1 MLRISK
7 VLNSSVVLVR
17 DDNGEESILLGK
29 GIGYGRKAGQEIDRQ
44 PSDRVFIPLS
54 NPDAQPMLELF
65 SSIPPVYLELTQEIV
80 ADAEETLGVKLSPHI
95 YLMLTDH
102 LHFAVERQQLGITV
116 TNRVLWEIKHFY
128 RKEYEVGAR
137 ALKRAGR
144 LLNVVLPEEE
154 AGNIAFHIVNARM
167 DNGAGGDAMQAAR
180 LIGELTN
187 IVTYRIHARLDTESI
202 HFSRFISHLQFF
214 ADRFFSGK
222 LMDSEDDFLFNQMQQ
237 GYPEAVDCA
246 EKIRTFVLRKYGV
259 FLPNEEAAYLAL
271 HIARLAKSAR
281 EMGGTMAPGTKGP

>member
-1 MLRISK
+1 MLRLSK

-180 LIGELTN
+180 LIG
-187 IVTYRIHARLDTESI
+187 DTESI

-281 EMGGTMAPGTKGP
+281 QLAGQGGDGSPG

>member
-102 LHFAVERQQLGITV
+102 LHFAVERQQLGLNV

-246 EKIRTFVLRKYGV
+246 KS
-259 FLPNEEAAYLAL
+259 EAK
-271 HIARLAKSAR
+271 RS
-281 EMGGTMAPGTKGP
+281 

>member
-1 MLRISK
+1 MRISK

-29 GIGYGRKAGQEIDRQ
+29 GIGYGRKPGQEIDRQ

-128 RKEYEVGAR
+128 RREYEVGQR
-137 ALKRAGR
+137 ALKRADH
-144 LLNVVLPEEE
+144 LLNTFLPEEE

-246 EKIRTFVLRKYGV
+246 EKIRTFVLRKYVV
-259 FLPNEEAAYLAL
+259 FLPNEEVAYLAL

-281 EMGGTMAPGTKGP
+281 QLAGQGGDGSPG

>member
-7 VLNSSVVLVR
+7 VLNISVVLVR

-102 LHFAVERQQLGITV
+102 LHFAVEPNLSV
-116 TNRVLWEIKHFY
+116 PPVKPDPM
-128 RKEYEVGAR
+128 AD
-137 ALKRAGR
+137 
-144 LLNVVLPEEE
+144 
-154 AGNIAFHIVNARM
+154 AF
-167 DNGAGGDAMQAAR
+167 
-180 LIGELTN
+180 
-187 IVTYRIHARLDTESI
+187 
-202 HFSRFISHLQFF
+202 F
-214 ADRFFSGK
+214 
-222 LMDSEDDFLFNQMQQ
+222 
-237 GYPEAVDCA
+237 
-246 EKIRTFVLRKYGV
+246 
-259 FLPNEEAAYLAL
+259 LAL
-271 HIARLAKSAR
+271 AKATPLER
-281 EMGGTMAPGTKGP
+281 HTLLEIGRAFV

>member
-1 MLRISK
+1 MRISK
-7 VLNSSVVLVR
+7 VLNSSVVLVQ

-44 PSDRVFIPLS
+44 PSDRVFVPLT

-128 RKEYEVGAR
+128 RREYEVGQR
-137 ALKRAGR
+137 ALKRADH
-144 LLNVVLPEEE
+144 LLNTFLPEEE

-259 FLPNEEAAYLAL
+259 FLPNEEVAYLAL

-281 EMGGTMAPGTKGP
+281 QLAGQGGGGSPG